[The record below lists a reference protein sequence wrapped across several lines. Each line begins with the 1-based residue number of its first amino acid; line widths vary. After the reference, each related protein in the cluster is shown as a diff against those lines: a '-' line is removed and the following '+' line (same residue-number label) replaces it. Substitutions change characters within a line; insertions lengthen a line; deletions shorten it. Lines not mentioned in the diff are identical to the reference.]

1 LGVIRRIAGVGV
13 VSLLLLAAS
22 TLYSGPAYAAP
33 PGSDANPVPIP
44 GGIDIPPL
52 IHVFAPGPT
61 DLGLMGEDV
70 DPSTITNFNGLAAY
84 AVFAGGATDAD
95 GNAYDAVL
103 DMRVFDGV
111 YRSADGTTHR
121 GAFGFI

>member
-1 LGVIRRIAGVGV
+1 MAVNRRAAGAGVV
-13 VSLLLLAAS
+13 TFLILAA
-22 TLYSGPAYAAP
+22 TIVFVGPAYAAP

-61 DLGLMGEDV
+61 NLGLMGEDV
-70 DPSTITNFNGLAAY
+70 EPSTITNFNGLAAY
-84 AVFAGGATDAD
+84 AVFAGGATDAQ

-111 YRSADGTTHR
+111 YRSADGTNHR

>member
-1 LGVIRRIAGVGV
+1 MMGARMRRVLVLGITLTFA
-13 VSLLLLAAS
+13 LAIFAIGGSAS
-22 TLYSGPAYAAP
+22 AAP
-33 PGSDANPVPIP
+33 KRNADPVPIP

-61 DLGLMGEDV
+61 ELGLMGEDV
-70 DPSTITNFNGLAAY
+70 EPSTITNFNGLSAY

-103 DMRVFDGV
+103 DMRIMDGV
-111 YRSADGTTHR
+111 YVGADGSTHR
-121 GAFGFI
+121 GTFGFI

>member
-1 LGVIRRIAGVGV
+1 MAAKRGVI
-13 VSLLLLAAS
+13 VSFLSICATLAAFV
-22 TLYSGPAYAAP
+22 AAAP
-33 PGSDANPVPIP
+33 VQAARPGSDTAPVPIP

-61 DLGLMGEDV
+61 ELGLMGTDV
-70 DPSTITNFNGLAAY
+70 EPSTITNFNGLAGY
-84 AVFAGGATDAD
+84 AVFAGSATDAD
-95 GNAYDAVL
+95 GKPYDAVL

-111 YRSADGTTHR
+111 YVAADGSHHR

>member
-1 LGVIRRIAGVGV
+1 MAARRGVI
-13 VSLLLLAAS
+13 VSFLSICATLFAFVAAS
-22 TLYSGPAYAAP
+22 PAHAAR
-33 PGSDANPVPIP
+33 PGSDTAPLPIP

-61 DLGLMGEDV
+61 DAGLMGTDV
-70 DPSTITNFNGLAAY
+70 EPSTITNFNGLAAY
-84 AVFAGGATDAD
+84 AVFAGSAIDAA
-95 GNAYDAVL
+95 GKTYDAAL

-111 YRSADGTTHR
+111 FVAADGSRHR